1 MVSITLETS
10 EVLIQAYSNSIFDET
25 DHEKQQSSHRG
36 LGGWVNILLAMQT
49 VATYDSK
56 FPGRKDI
63 RKL

>member
-1 MVSITLETS
+1 MSITPETS
-10 EVLIQAYSNSIFDET
+10 EVLIQAYSNSIFDVT

-56 FPGRKDI
+56 FPGRKDKC
-63 RKL
+63 KL